1 MLASDMRAGEPEVLA
16 QEVDQQTARLG
27 PSLARLPVHGH
38 ADFSR
43 LGHRH
48 RLRCVAARSTPP
60 RLCACAARS
69 VARML
74 QSPAG
79 QHAGQMTAVLD
90 RSMQVRARI
99 DELGCARGGVIYITI
114 VKTALLEN
122 FFGTAQ

>member
-16 QEVDQQTARLG
+16 HEVDQQTARLG

-48 RLRCVAARSTPP
+48 RLRCVAARPTPP
-60 RLCACAARS
+60 TLCTRAACSGDRL
-69 VARML
+69 L
-74 QSPAG
+74 QSAAG
-79 QHAGQMTAVLD
+79 EQEGQKTAVLD
-90 RSMQVRARI
+90 RSMQDRARM

-122 FFGTAQ
+122 